1 MRPRTLRGR
10 LTAAAALAVVVAVAF
25 LAVCARLL
33 VAHQLH
39 TSLDSSLRRR
49 APDAARL
56 SVSAPAL
63 LTAPGAL
70 ESPVAGRQLSVEVLD
85 RHGRFIA
92 RSLALGAKLLPSAG
106 VATDALRCGRGGFAD
121 VQLGSEPLRLYA
133 APLPEDGGPVAGG
146 AVLVAASTADIEQ
159 TLRRLDLL
167 LLLSGLL
174 AAGVGAVA
182 AAALTRR
189 GLGPLARVSSAAAE
203 IERTG
208 DASRRLP
215 GPHADDEVADLARTL
230 NRMLAALDTARLRE
244 RRFLADA
251 SHELR
256 TPVTSLAGNVDFIAR
271 HGVNAEVLADLQ
283 LDMERLQRLVGDLL
297 ALERESAGP
306 APGQDVRLDAIVAD
320 AIADRPTARVTAC
333 APVTV
338 RGEPDALRRA
348 LDNLLDNAEVH
359 GPRGGEVT
367 VSLTVAGGVAAL
379 AVHDEGPGLDPANL
393 EHAFERFWR
402 APEASGRPGS
412 GLGLAIV
419 GATAERHGG
428 TVTVHDST
436 VTVALPATVAGSSAA
451 LADRAREDG
460 ASTGA

>member
-10 LTAAAALAVVVAVAF
+10 LTAAAALAVVLAVAF

-39 TSLDSSLRRR
+39 ASLDTSLRRR
-49 APDAARL
+49 ATDVARL

-70 ESPVAGRQLSVEVLD
+70 ESTVAGRQLSVEVLD
-85 RHGRFIA
+85 RHGRFVA
-92 RSLALGAKLLPSAG
+92 RSLTLGAKLLPDTT
-106 VATDALRCGRGGFAD
+106 VASDALRHGRGGFAD
-121 VQLGSEPLRLYA
+121 VRLGSEPVRLYA
-133 APLPEDGGPVAGG
+133 APLPEDGGPAAGG
-146 AVLVAASTADIEQ
+146 VVLVASSTTDIDQ
-159 TLRRLDLL
+159 TLHRLGLL

-174 AAGVGAVA
+174 AAGVGGA
-182 AAALTRR
+182 AAAVLTRR
-189 GLGPLARVSSAAAE
+189 GLGPLARVAASATE

-215 GPHADDEVADLARTL
+215 DSHADDEVADLTRTL
-230 NRMLAALDTARLRE
+230 NRMLAALDAARLRE

-256 TPVTSLAGNVDFIAR
+256 TPVTSLAGNVEFVAR
-271 HGVNAEVLADLQ
+271 HGVNPEVLGDLQ
-283 LDMERLQRLVGDLL
+283 LDTQRLQRLVGDLL

-306 APGQDVRLDAIVAD
+306 APEQDVRLDAVVAD
-320 AIADRPTARVTAC
+320 AVAGRATARVEAC
-333 APVTV
+333 DPVTV

-348 LDNLLDNAEVH
+348 LDNLLDNAELH
-359 GPRGGEVT
+359 GPRGGEVV
-367 VSLTVAGGVAAL
+367 VSLTAAGDTAAL
-379 AVHDEGPGLDPANL
+379 TVRDEGPGLAAADL

-402 APEASGRPGS
+402 APDAAGRPGS

-419 GATAERHGG
+419 RATAERHGG
-428 TVTVHDST
+428 TVTVAGST
-436 VTVALPATVAGSSAA
+436 MAINLPAATPLGVQEGFRDKRPS
-451 LADRAREDG
+451 
-460 ASTGA
+460 

>member
-10 LTAAAALAVVVAVAF
+10 LTAAAALAVVLAVAF

-33 VAHQLH
+33 VAQQLH
-39 TSLDSSLRRR
+39 SSLDSSLRRR
-49 APDAARL
+49 ATDVARL

-63 LTAPGAL
+63 LTAPGSL
-70 ESPVAGRQLSVEVLD
+70 ESTVAGRQLSVEVLD
-85 RHGRFIA
+85 RHGRFLA
-92 RSLALGAKLLPSAG
+92 RSLALGAKLLPDTQ
-106 VATDALRCGRGGFAD
+106 VAADALRRGHGGFAD
-121 VQLGSEPLRLYA
+121 VSLGSDPVRLYA
-133 APLPEDGGPVAGG
+133 APLPDDGGPAAGG
-146 AVLVAASTADIEQ
+146 AVLVASSTTDIDQ
-159 TLRRLDLL
+159 TLHRLDLL

-174 AAGVGAVA
+174 AAGVGGA
-182 AAALTRR
+182 AAAVLTRR
-189 GLGPLARVSSAAAE
+189 GLGPLARMSAAAAE

-215 GPHADDEVADLARTL
+215 DPHAAGEVAELTRTL
-230 NRMLAALDTARLRE
+230 NQMLAALDAARLRE

-256 TPVTSLAGNVDFIAR
+256 TPVTSLAGNVEFVAR
-271 HGVNAEVLADLQ
+271 HGVNPEVLADLQ
-283 LDMERLQRLVGDLL
+283 LDTQRLQSLVGDLL

-306 APGQDVRLDAIVAD
+306 PPDRDVRLDLLVTEAVAG
-320 AIADRPTARVTAC
+320 RTAVRVSAC
-333 APVTV
+333 EPVTV

-367 VSLTVAGGVAAL
+367 VSLTVSGATAAL
-379 AVHDEGPGLDPANL
+379 AVRDEGPGLDPADL

-402 APEASGRPGS
+402 APDAADRPGS

-419 GATAERHGG
+419 RATARRHGG
-428 TVTVHDST
+428 RVTVDGST
-436 VTVALPATVAGSSAA
+436 VAIVLPAAV
-451 LADRAREDG
+451 G
-460 ASTGA
+460 ASAPAVR

>member
-10 LTAAAALAVVVAVAF
+10 LTAAAALAVVLAVAF

-33 VAHQLH
+33 VAQQLH
-39 TSLDSSLRRR
+39 SSLDSSLRRR
-49 APDAARL
+49 ATDVARL

-63 LTAPGAL
+63 LTAPGSL
-70 ESPVAGRQLSVEVLD
+70 ESTVAGRQLSVEVLD
-85 RHGRFIA
+85 RHGRFLA
-92 RSLALGAKLLPSAG
+92 RSLALGAKLLPDTQ
-106 VATDALRCGRGGFAD
+106 VAADALRRGHGGFAD
-121 VQLGSEPLRLYA
+121 VSLGSDPVRLYA
-133 APLPEDGGPVAGG
+133 APLPDDGGPAAGG
-146 AVLVAASTADIEQ
+146 AVLVASSTTDIDQ
-159 TLRRLDLL
+159 TLHRLDLL

-174 AAGVGAVA
+174 AAGVGGA
-182 AAALTRR
+182 AAAVLTRR
-189 GLGPLARVSSAAAE
+189 GLGPLARMSAAAAE

-215 GPHADDEVADLARTL
+215 DPHAAGEVAELTRTL
-230 NRMLAALDTARLRE
+230 NQMLAALDAARLRE

-256 TPVTSLAGNVDFIAR
+256 TPVTSLAGNVEFVAR
-271 HGVNAEVLADLQ
+271 HGVNPEVLADLQ
-283 LDMERLQRLVGDLL
+283 LDTQRLQSLVGDLL

-306 APGQDVRLDAIVAD
+306 PPDRDVRLDLLVTEAVAG
-320 AIADRPTARVTAC
+320 RTAVRVSAC
-333 APVTV
+333 EPVTV

-367 VSLTVAGGVAAL
+367 VSLKVSGATAAL
-379 AVHDEGPGLDPANL
+379 AVRDEGPGLDPADL

-402 APEASGRPGS
+402 APDAADRPGS

-419 GATAERHGG
+419 RATARRHGG
-428 TVTVHDST
+428 RVTVDGST
-436 VTVALPATVAGSSAA
+436 VAIVLPAAV
-451 LADRAREDG
+451 G
-460 ASTGA
+460 ASAPAVR

>member
-10 LTAAAALAVVVAVAF
+10 LTAAAALAVVLAVAF

-33 VAHQLH
+33 VAQQLH
-39 TSLDSSLRRR
+39 SSLDSSLRRR
-49 APDAARL
+49 ATDVARL

-63 LTAPGAL
+63 LTAPGSL
-70 ESPVAGRQLSVEVLD
+70 ESTVAGRQLSVEVLD
-85 RHGRFIA
+85 RHGRFLA
-92 RSLALGAKLLPSAG
+92 RSLALGAKLLPDTR
-106 VATDALRCGRGGFAD
+106 VAADALRRGHGGFAD
-121 VQLGSEPLRLYA
+121 VSLGSDPVRLYA
-133 APLPEDGGPVAGG
+133 APLPDDGGPAAGG
-146 AVLVAASTADIEQ
+146 AVLVASSTTDINQ
-159 TLRRLDLL
+159 TLHRLDLL

-174 AAGVGAVA
+174 AAGVGGA
-182 AAALTRR
+182 AAAVLTRR
-189 GLGPLARVSSAAAE
+189 GLGPLARMSAAAAE

-215 GPHADDEVADLARTL
+215 DPHAAGEVAELTRTL
-230 NRMLAALDTARLRE
+230 NQMLAALDAARLRE

-256 TPVTSLAGNVDFIAR
+256 TPVTSLAGNVEFVAR
-271 HGVNAEVLADLQ
+271 HGVNPEVLADLQ
-283 LDMERLQRLVGDLL
+283 LDTQRLQSLVGDLL

-306 APGQDVRLDAIVAD
+306 PPDRDVRLDLLVTEAVAG
-320 AIADRPTARVTAC
+320 RTAVRVSAC
-333 APVTV
+333 EPVTV

-367 VSLTVAGGVAAL
+367 VSLTVSGATAAL
-379 AVHDEGPGLDPANL
+379 AVRDEGPGLDPADL

-402 APEASGRPGS
+402 APDAADRPGS

-419 GATAERHGG
+419 RATARRHGG
-428 TVTVHDST
+428 RVTVDGST
-436 VTVALPATVAGSSAA
+436 VAIVLPAAV
-451 LADRAREDG
+451 G
-460 ASTGA
+460 ASAPAVR

>member
-10 LTAAAALAVVVAVAF
+10 LTAAAALAVVLAVAF

-39 TSLDSSLRRR
+39 ASLDTSLRRR
-49 APDAARL
+49 ATDVARL

-70 ESPVAGRQLSVEVLD
+70 ESTVAGRQLSVEVLD
-85 RHGRFIA
+85 RHGRFLA
-92 RSLALGAKLLPSAG
+92 RSLALGAKLLPDTQ
-106 VATDALRCGRGGFAD
+106 VASDALRRGRGGFAD
-121 VQLGSEPLRLYA
+121 VSLGSEPVRLYA
-133 APLPEDGGPVAGG
+133 APLPDDGGPAAGG
-146 AVLVAASTADIEQ
+146 AVLVASSTTDIDQ
-159 TLRRLDLL
+159 TLHRLDLL

-174 AAGVGAVA
+174 AAGVGGA
-182 AAALTRR
+182 AAAVLTRR
-189 GLGPLARVSSAAAE
+189 GLGPLARMSSAAAE

-215 GPHADDEVADLARTL
+215 DPHAAGEVAELTRTL
-230 NRMLAALDTARLRE
+230 NQMLAALDAARLRE

-256 TPVTSLAGNVDFIAR
+256 TPVTSLAGNVEFVAR
-271 HGVNAEVLADLQ
+271 HGVNPEVLADLQ
-283 LDMERLQRLVGDLL
+283 LDTKRLQSLVGDLL

-306 APGQDVRLDAIVAD
+306 PPDRDVRLDAVVAE
-320 AIADRPTARVTAC
+320 AVAGRAGARVSASQ
-333 APVTV
+333 PVTV

-367 VSLTVAGGVAAL
+367 VSLTVSGATAAL
-379 AVHDEGPGLDPANL
+379 AVSDEGPGMAPADL

-402 APEASGRPGS
+402 APAAADRPGS

-419 GATAERHGG
+419 RATAQRHGG
-428 TVTVHDST
+428 RVTVDGST
-436 VTVALPATVAGSSAA
+436 VTLELPTTVAASAPA
-451 LADRAREDG
+451 VH
-460 ASTGA
+460 

>member
-10 LTAAAALAVVVAVAF
+10 LTAAAALAVVLAVAF

-33 VAHQLH
+33 VAQQLH
-39 TSLDSSLRRR
+39 SSLDSSLRRR
-49 APDAARL
+49 ATDVARL

-63 LTAPGAL
+63 LTAPGSL
-70 ESPVAGRQLSVEVLD
+70 ESTVAGRQLSVEVLD
-85 RHGRFIA
+85 RHGRFLA
-92 RSLALGAKLLPSAG
+92 RSLALGAKLLPDTQ
-106 VATDALRCGRGGFAD
+106 VAADALRRGHGGFAD
-121 VQLGSEPLRLYA
+121 VSLGSDPVRLYA
-133 APLPEDGGPVAGG
+133 APLPDDGGPAAGG
-146 AVLVAASTADIEQ
+146 AVLVASSTTDIDQ
-159 TLRRLDLL
+159 TLHRLDLL

-174 AAGVGAVA
+174 AAGVGGA
-182 AAALTRR
+182 AAAVLTRR
-189 GLGPLARVSSAAAE
+189 GLGPLARMSAAAAE

-215 GPHADDEVADLARTL
+215 DPHAAGEVAELTRTL
-230 NRMLAALDTARLRE
+230 NQMLAALDAARLRE

-256 TPVTSLAGNVDFIAR
+256 TPVTSLAGNVEFVAR
-271 HGVNAEVLADLQ
+271 HGVNPEVLADLQ
-283 LDMERLQRLVGDLL
+283 LDTQRLQSLVGDLL

-306 APGQDVRLDAIVAD
+306 PPDRDVRLDLLVTEAVAG
-320 AIADRPTARVTAC
+320 RTAVRVSAC
-333 APVTV
+333 EPVTV

-367 VSLTVAGGVAAL
+367 VSLTVSGATAAL
-379 AVHDEGPGLDPANL
+379 AVRDEGPGLDPADL

-402 APEASGRPGS
+402 APDAADRPGS

-419 GATAERHGG
+419 RATAQRHGG
-428 TVTVHDST
+428 RVTVDGST
-436 VTVALPATVAGSSAA
+436 VAIVLPAAV
-451 LADRAREDG
+451 G
-460 ASTGA
+460 ASAPAVR

>member
-10 LTAAAALAVVVAVAF
+10 LTAAAALAVVLAVAF

-33 VAHQLH
+33 VAQQLH
-39 TSLDSSLRRR
+39 SSLDSSLRRR
-49 APDAARL
+49 ATDVARL

-63 LTAPGAL
+63 LTAPGSL
-70 ESPVAGRQLSVEVLD
+70 ESTVAGRQLSVEVLD
-85 RHGRFIA
+85 RHGRFLA
-92 RSLALGAKLLPSAG
+92 RSLALGAKLLPDTR
-106 VATDALRCGRGGFAD
+106 VAADALRRGHGGFAD
-121 VQLGSEPLRLYA
+121 VSLGSDPVRLYA
-133 APLPEDGGPVAGG
+133 APLPDDGGPAAGG
-146 AVLVAASTADIEQ
+146 AVLVASSTTDIDQ
-159 TLRRLDLL
+159 TLHRLDLL

-174 AAGVGAVA
+174 AAGVGGA
-182 AAALTRR
+182 AAAVLTRR
-189 GLGPLARVSSAAAE
+189 GLGPLARMSAAAAE

-215 GPHADDEVADLARTL
+215 DPHAAGEVAELTRTL
-230 NRMLAALDTARLRE
+230 NQMLAALDAARLRE

-256 TPVTSLAGNVDFIAR
+256 TPVTSLAGNVEFVAR
-271 HGVNAEVLADLQ
+271 HGVNPEVLADLQ
-283 LDMERLQRLVGDLL
+283 LDTQRLQSLVGDLL

-306 APGQDVRLDAIVAD
+306 PPDRDVRLDLLVTEAVAG
-320 AIADRPTARVTAC
+320 RTAVRVSAC
-333 APVTV
+333 EPVTV

-367 VSLTVAGGVAAL
+367 VSLTVSGATAAL
-379 AVHDEGPGLDPANL
+379 AVRDEGPGLDPADL

-402 APEASGRPGS
+402 APDAADRPGS

-419 GATAERHGG
+419 RATARRHGG
-428 TVTVHDST
+428 RVTVDGST
-436 VTVALPATVAGSSAA
+436 VAIVLPAAV
-451 LADRAREDG
+451 G
-460 ASTGA
+460 ASAPAVR